1 MASKQAADD
10 IEPAS
15 PQISL
20 PSPTA
25 EAFPL
30 VVDDATSGA
39 QTRRVISDVLLLL
52 SSFDR
57 FPHSLSQTLLPL
69 IEKSVEN
76 QLYFLHQN
84 AEIIYYF
91 FCLKSFQKRQLAT
104 V

>member
-1 MASKQAADD
+1 MGPKQAADD

-69 IEKSVEN
+69 VEKSVEN
-76 QLYFLHQN
+76 QLH
-84 AEIIYYF
+84 F
-91 FCLKSFQKRQLAT
+91 FT
-104 V
+104 

>member
-76 QLYFLHQN
+76 IYMFYIKMLKLYIF
-84 AEIIYYF
+84 
-91 FCLKSFQKRQLAT
+91 S